1 MVVALC
7 SHHSEIEHVSFILRI
22 FCVFENS
29 KHGKCKQNF
38 VIELNVY
45 ETNFVT
51 INYMQELCK

>member
-29 KHGKCKQNF
+29 KYGKCKQNF

-51 INYMQELCK
+51 INYM